1 MSAAATRT
9 PHHHEYDTEPPHMG
23 GALTGSVFFHALVII
38 ALSISLPYL
47 TPKVEQIGAPIAV
60 EIVQDTDVKAEQAH
74 NDHIVKERP
83 MHNELDVQR
92 VTPDFD
98 VMKPIAP
105 TPPKAPEQVDTTD
118 VPMPAPIE
126 PDKKKAQ
133 VKPPVPQ
140 KRPPAPTPKPEEKKP
155 DKSEDDKSQQ
165 FQSILKN
172 YLKDETVEDKP
183 QQKTASNQQASFT
196 DGISTLEFQAFQRQL
211 SGCWNLMSGTR
222 YAENM
227 IVDIRLT
234 VGPDRKVQNAT
245 VVDQARYNS
254 DPYFRAAADS
264 AVRAVYNPS
273 CSPLD
278 LPPEKYELWKDIVVT
293 FDPRKML

>member
-1 MSAAATRT
+1 MDINKIASADILDIVFDGRNK
-9 PHHHEYDTEPPHMG
+9 EY
-23 GALTGSVFFHALVII
+23 GAYQLRKTYNRRIRNALVGTFVICALLL
-38 ALSISLPYL
+38 ALSI
-47 TPKVEQIGAPIAV
+47 IANKSGDHKT
-60 EIVQDTDVKAEQAH
+60 EIVVQDVNLEA
-74 NDHIVKERP
+74 
-83 MHNELDVQR
+83 L
-92 VTPDFD
+92 
-98 VMKPIAP
+98 
-105 TPPKAPEQVDTTD
+105 
-118 VPMPAPIE
+118 
-126 PDKKKAQ
+126 
-133 VKPPVPQ
+133 
-140 KRPPAPTPKPEEKKP
+140 KPEEKKP